1 MSVRKPK
8 QDNGNNEI
16 VTKLMNLGDVSLQT
30 LKDDT
35 GYHIA
40 LVSKDGY
47 RMRRVTKKTHDL
59 LIKALTGDK
68 II

>member
-8 QDNGNNEI
+8 KSNGDNEL
-16 VTKLMNLGDVSLQT
+16 VTTLMNLGDVSFQT

-59 LIKALTGDK
+59 LIKALADDK
-68 II
+68 